1 MRQPV
6 LMRGDPPAEQRKQ
19 LDALTQT
26 PCLCAPHGGAL
37 TPMRLGEIGV
47 T

>member
-26 PCLCAPHGGAL
+26 PCLCAPQRRRIDSDAS
-37 TPMRLGEIGV
+37 MARSA
-47 T
+47 